1 MLAKQYG
8 VSAVCRA
15 LGVSRSGHY
24 ARRSRKPSARQKDD
38 IALGDEIENIHARA
52 RGVYGYP
59 RIRLHLSRQGR
70 GHSKRRVARL
80 MAQRGLKG
88 RRRGKYKPQCTH
100 SNHEYGYSRNL
111 LKQELG
117 GSSNNVHQAWVS
129 DTTYIKTDQGWAYL
143 AVTMD
148 LYSRY
153 IVGWSMSAAND
164 SALTI
169 EAVEK
174 AAKAFNPPKDFIHH
188 SDRGSAY
195 ASDGFRKAIGQVKAR
210 SSMSAKGN
218 CYDNAA
224 MESFFGTLKAECTLN
239 LAYRDFNQAEQ
250 SIFSYI
256 EGFYNSSRLHTS
268 IRCTPKERISNAIA
282 KDMAA

>member
-8 VSAVCRA
+8 VSAVCCA

-24 ARRSRKPSARQKDD
+24 PRKPRKPSARQKDD
-38 IALGDEIENIHARA
+38 IALGDEIEKIHASA

-117 GSSNNVHQAWVS
+117 GSSNN
-129 DTTYIKTDQGWAYL
+129 
-143 AVTMD
+143 
-148 LYSRY
+148 
-153 IVGWSMSAAND
+153 
-164 SALTI
+164 
-169 EAVEK
+169 
-174 AAKAFNPPKDFIHH
+174 
-188 SDRGSAY
+188 
-195 ASDGFRKAIGQVKAR
+195 
-210 SSMSAKGN
+210 
-218 CYDNAA
+218 
-224 MESFFGTLKAECTLN
+224 
-239 LAYRDFNQAEQ
+239 
-250 SIFSYI
+250 
-256 EGFYNSSRLHTS
+256 
-268 IRCTPKERISNAIA
+268 
-282 KDMAA
+282 